1 MVLEEIA
8 PEGKNRNEQ
17 DFPATISPEA
27 VMLEHDV
34 SYTIYA
40 RPRPIRTALV
50 LDTTVFRE
58 GTWRCEAL
66 FDGIVASAVESWG
79 GRSNPIVVIEADKDL
94 SVDQWKR
101 LEASDPDR
109 IQAFAAL
116 SDAWVQ
122 RFDARLMP
130 WSITVDTQTDQEE
143 PKGNPPRSHGDG

>member
-1 MVLEEIA
+1 MKAEWQRHVLASSGFLE
-8 PEGKNRNEQ
+8 PGMCNEQ
-17 DFPATISPEA
+17 DFPATISPEV

-79 GRSNPIVVIEADKDL
+79 GRSNPIVVT
-94 SVDQWKR
+94 
-101 LEASDPDR
+101 PD
-109 IQAFAAL
+109 
-116 SDAWVQ
+116 
-122 RFDARLMP
+122 
-130 WSITVDTQTDQEE
+130 
-143 PKGNPPRSHGDG
+143 